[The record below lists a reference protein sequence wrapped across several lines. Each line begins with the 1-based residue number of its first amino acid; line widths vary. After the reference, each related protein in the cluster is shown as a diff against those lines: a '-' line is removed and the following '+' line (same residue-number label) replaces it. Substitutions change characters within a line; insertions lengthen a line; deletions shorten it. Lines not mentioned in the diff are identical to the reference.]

1 MHSAVQLHKCTTL
14 VGDPGPQQ
22 EARLR
27 WMSSKDCW
35 PKGVSA
41 NLVSMRTLQADS
53 AIAHI
58 VVVCLPLVHQNK
70 YWGVRGVYQAHIE
83 MWMQH
88 IPRRNLLLL
97 SHDELQFSP
106 SVTTRRCV
114 AQLYAV

>member
-1 MHSAVQLHKCTTL
+1 MDVQQGLLAKGRVCQ
-14 VGDPGPQQ
+14 PGK
-22 EARLR
+22 L
-27 WMSSKDCW
+27 
-35 PKGVSA
+35 
-41 NLVSMRTLQADS
+41 
-53 AIAHI
+53 AHAAGRQCHCPI

-106 SVTTRRCV
+106 GVTTQRCV
-114 AQLYAV
+114 TQLYAV